1 MDTTNQSQYRDL
13 NEFLAKHSA
22 KKPENA
28 TANTTVS
35 PTHTRIGDKDLN
47 IYGGAYIIPK
57 EELPVFYKLYYP
69 HVFTKKKP

>member
-1 MDTTNQSQYRDL
+1 MDNTNQSQYRDL

-28 TANTTVS
+28 TTTNITVG

-47 IYGGAYIIPK
+47 IYCWS
-57 EELPVFYKLYYP
+57 
-69 HVFTKKKP
+69 